1 MKLYAGSQSCAER
14 PATNPEARAL
24 VGNTSEMKI
33 CEEFPANW
41 IKKIIPNPIA
51 STIASLPALAQSSP
65 NKAVRRKAVTA
76 LSG

>member
-1 MKLYAGSQSCAER
+1 M
-14 PATNPEARAL
+14 